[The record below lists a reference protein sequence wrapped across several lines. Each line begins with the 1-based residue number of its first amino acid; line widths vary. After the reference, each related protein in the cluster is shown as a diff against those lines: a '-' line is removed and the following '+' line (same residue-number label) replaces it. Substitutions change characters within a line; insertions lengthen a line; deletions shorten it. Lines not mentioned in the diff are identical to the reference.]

1 MEENKNI
8 YTKLLNIQSKLKA
21 PKNQLNK
28 FGGYKYRSCED
39 ILEAVKPHLF
49 DEKLALVISDEVALI
64 NNRFYVVATITL
76 YDTESDKTIITK
88 GYAREEEIK
97 KGMDSSQITGASSS
111 YARKYAL
118 NAMFLIDD
126 TKDSDYTNDQIRQ
139 KINAIKNNVSV
150 ERQQKILEYYKAKTI
165 EELKDNEIIQA
176 FSQIFVNKG
185 GKKWIYII

>member
-8 YTKLLNIQSKLKA
+8 YIKLLNIQSKLKA
-21 PKNQLNK
+21 PKNQMNK

-39 ILEAVKPHLF
+39 ILEAVKPHLLE
-49 DEKLALVISDEVALI
+49 EKLVLVISDEVTLI
-64 NNRFYVVATITL
+64 NNRFYVIATITL

-88 GYAREEEIK
+88 GYAREEETK

-139 KINAIKNNVSV
+139 KLNAIKNNVSI
-150 ERQQKILEYYKAKTI
+150 ERQQKILEYYKVKTI
-165 EELKDNEIIQA
+165 EDLKDNEVMQA
-176 FSQIFVNKG
+176 FNQIFSNKG
-185 GKKWIYII
+185 GKN